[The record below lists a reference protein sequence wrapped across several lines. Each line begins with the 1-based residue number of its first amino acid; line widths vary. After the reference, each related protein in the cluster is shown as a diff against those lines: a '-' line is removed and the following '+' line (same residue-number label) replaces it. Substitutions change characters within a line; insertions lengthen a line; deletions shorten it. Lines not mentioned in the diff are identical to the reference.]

1 MLLEGMKASADL
13 YDQYIET
20 YLHTEVPL
28 DTAIDEKLL
37 DDEEKTC
44 VYKVSNIFSVIL
56 HQLVYIIL
64 CPLMAMKEIGVAG
77 INALVRDF
85 GNLKKNEVI
94 PY

>member
-1 MLLEGMKASADL
+1 MKASADL

-28 DTAIDEKLL
+28 DTAIDDKLL

-56 HQLVYIIL
+56 HQFVYIIL
-64 CPLMAMKEIGVAG
+64 CPLMAIKEIGVAG

-85 GNLKKNEVI
+85 GNLKINEVI